1 MDELSREDL
10 LKTDNKKE
18 SETTKV
24 KKQSIKQLQK
34 HCAKRFLFG
43 VEAIQNN
50 SIRKDDVSL
59 LCDFEP
65 SILKTL
71 SVLQEQNENKE
82 NRKKYI
88 EPILSQKNDIFME
101 LIKTAQKYANIHEE
115 EKRKLTMQE
124 IDLPDQIELKNKNLD
139 EYNTKINKALSA
151 IDALNNMQ
159 SKMYPKRAV
168 GRPKKEVISQL
179 IVDTG
184 NIEKEIVELVKQ
196 LDVEQK
202 KYLKDYINK
211 MLQTKQTIAR
221 LIEEDTQ
228 DYVS

>member
-1 MDELSREDL
+1 MDELIREDL
-10 LKTDNKKE
+10 FKTDNKKE
-18 SETTKV
+18 PETKKV
-24 KKQSIKQLQK
+24 KKENIKQLQK
-34 HCAKRFLFG
+34 HCAKRFAFA

-50 SIRKDDVSL
+50 LIRKDDVLL

-71 SVLQEQNENKE
+71 SVLYEQKENKE
-82 NRKKYI
+82 NREKYI
-88 EPILSQKNDIFME
+88 EPILQQKNDIFIE
-101 LIKTAQKYANIHEE
+101 LIKTAQKYVNIHSE

-124 IDLPDQIELKNKNLD
+124 IDLPEQIELKNKNLE
-139 EYNTKINKALSA
+139 EYNTKINKALTA
-151 IDALNNMQ
+151 IDALNNIQ

-168 GRPKKEVISQL
+168 GRPKKEVIPQL

-184 NIEKEIVELVKQ
+184 NIDKDIVELVKQ
-196 LDVEQK
+196 LDADQK

-211 MLQTKQTIAR
+211 MLLTKQTITR
-221 LIEEDTQ
+221 LTEDDKQ